1 MSHLIHHRFANL
13 SPSLQ
18 AMLHQATRTDTSVSS
33 SPCLPLSMSLLCLLI
48 SSAQAT
54 PFPGFSNAA
63 SGDLANNVTHCAVT
77 ADFNGDGLPDIF
89 RGAENDRIFRNDGGG
104 NFTDVTSNSGIT
116 GPTQDTSFAIA
127 GDFDN
132 DGDLD
137 LFVGGGLFGF
147 RPVQLYQNNGNFVF
161 TDVTAAKGLTQDP
174 LGEENPRNRSAAFV
188 DFDKDGDLDLV
199 LIIFGRQNLLFRNNG
214 APNFTFTDITS
225 QAGFAEPGNNH
236 ESQDVTVGDF
246 DTDGDLDIFVA
257 GNFQTIGST
266 TNQLWRNNGNGT
278 FTDVASTLGID
289 QTPQNAQSCC
299 SGDIDNDGLLDLVV
313 GAPGAIAI
321 FRNSGSSFTDVASAA
336 EVTVS
341 GTVVSCQLSDLDFD
355 GKLDLLLGLQSGGGS
370 NELQILRNTTNGTIS
385 FTDVTSSLGTQTNNV
400 QGLCVADFDNDN
412 DLDIF
417 AGSDAGSGNLLLL
430 SNGQNLG
437 NFIKLVLKATISNRS
452 AIGTRIVSTF
462 NPITIRDVIS
472 GGRSQNDLTPFI
484 GLGSATSVTIS
495 VLWPNGITSSFENLA
510 ANQTIGAL
518 ETQSVPIPSR
528 VPVGKT
534 RRLLLV
540 GEGFADFNQFFINGI
555 AVTDRKIINKT
566 LGTDAVVGVSFTAPA
581 LTQAGIFD
589 ITARISGT
597 NTTFIIAQEAIRYVG
612 QKTVTTTISG
622 GTEQSN
628 YIMLGIPVSDDDS
641 NALETSFFK
650 QLGIGDTSKAR
661 AFSFDG
667 TAYEEI
673 LTIGD
678 NKEEDG
684 TDEGDTEGKAIWVI
698 SSSTVNLALT
708 GGDTSEGAVNGISNP
723 PVAVILHTGFNQVSP
738 GFVGSF
744 NPNNAVVTNGE
755 TFVGVTSTNNTFTSK
770 NFLEFTGNL
779 ASPYQIATSLDGQNG
794 YWIKNL
800 TNQSLVLFFG
810 NPNGGNA
817 GGIAQARSALRSFLR
832 MDASQSSLPRSI
844 KRSLTGNSQGIR
856 RASDSSTTPPPPPG
870 GITNAASSS
879 GGGSGGGGCF
889 IATAAYGSKLD
900 PRLDPLRTFRD
911 RSLLAAPVGNAFT
924 KTYYANSPT
933 AANALRTSKTAR
945 ALVRKWL
952 KPAVEGIGK

>member
-1 MSHLIHHRFANL
+1 
-13 SPSLQ
+13 
-18 AMLHQATRTDTSVSS
+18 
-33 SPCLPLSMSLLCLLI
+33 MSLLCLLI

-89 RGAENDRIFRNDGGG
+89 RGAENDRLFRNDGGG

-116 GPTQDTSFAIA
+116 GQTQDTSFAIA
-127 GDFDN
+127 ADFDN

-137 LFVGGGLFGF
+137 LLVGGGLFSF
-147 RPVQLYQNNGNFVF
+147 RPVQLYQNNGSGVF
-161 TDVTAAKGLTQDP
+161 TDVTAAKGLTQVA
-174 LGEENPRNRSAAFV
+174 GVTGVVNRSAAFA

-199 LIIFGRQNLLFRNNG
+199 LIISGRENVLFRNNG

-225 QAGFAEPGNNH
+225 AAGFNEPAGLLQSN
-236 ESQDVTVGDF
+236 DLTVGDF
-246 DTDGDLDIFVA
+246 DADGDLDIFVA
-257 GNFQTIGST
+257 GKFSLT
-266 TNQLWRNNGNGT
+266 TGATPNQLWRNNGNGT
-278 FTDVASTLGID
+278 FTDVASTLGIA

-299 SGDIDNDGLLDLVV
+299 SGDIDNDGDIDLVV

-321 FRNSGSSFTDVASAA
+321 FRNSGRSFTDVASAA

-417 AGSDAGSGNLLLL
+417 AGTAAATTDNLLLL

-452 AIGTRIVSTF
+452 TIGTRIVSTF

-581 LTQAGIFD
+581 INLAGIFD

-612 QKTVTTTISG
+612 QKTVTTRISG

-641 NALETSFFK
+641 NALETSFFN
-650 QLGIGDTSKAR
+650 QLGIGDRSKAR

-678 NKEEDG
+678 NKDDV
-684 TDEGDTEGKAIWVI
+684 TDEGGTEGKAIWVI

-708 GGDTSEGAVNGISNP
+708 GGDTSEGAVNGISDP

-738 GFVGSF
+738 GFVGNF
-744 NPNNAVVTNGE
+744 DPNNAVVTNGE
-755 TFVGVTSTNNTFTSK
+755 TFIGVTSTNNTFTSK
-770 NFLEFTGNL
+770 SFLEFTGNL
-779 ASPYQIATSLDGQNG
+779 ASPYQIATSLDGQTG
-794 YWIKNL
+794 YWIANL

-810 NPNGGNA
+810 NPTGANRGAA
-817 GGIAQARSALRSFLR
+817 GVPQAHNPALRSFLR

-879 GGGSGGGGCF
+879 GGSGGGCF